1 MSIRKESLGI
11 DPESGAEKFE
21 VYDGDTLI
29 GYDLSYADTDV

>member
-11 DPESGAEKFE
+11 DPETCAEKFA

-29 GYDLSYADTDV
+29 GYDLSYGDTDV

>member
-11 DPESGAEKFE
+11 DPESGAEKFA
-21 VYDGDTLI
+21 VYDNDALI